1 MTDIRAVTYHNA
13 VAATQ
18 SDTAADPNGP
28 FAAIQNTGASATCK
42 ISTVGNPTGSVT
54 IYMVQGLIYP
64 IATQRIWST
73 NGLSTVIGF
82 NDASRMWK
90 GTTG

>member
-1 MTDIRAVTYHNA
+1 MSDIQAITYTGG

-18 SDTAADPNGP
+18 SDTVADPAGP

-42 ISTVGNPTGSVT
+42 ITPVNGPAVT

-64 IATQRIWST
+64 IATRNVWT
-73 NGLSTVIGF
+73 NGGLSTVIGLVAMPF
-82 NDASRMWK
+82 RGK
-90 GTTG
+90 L